1 MLTISIV
8 SGAIIGI
15 VVFELFKRK
24 LKRDIEANYYRSK
37 LEKILLKRGINELK
51 DEIGKLKRDKSD
63 LIGEI
68 YALRK
73 AIEIVS
79 LKNKAEEGQ

>member
-1 MLTISIV
+1 MLAISIV

-24 LKRDIEANYYRSK
+24 LKRDIEGNCYKYN
-37 LEKILLKRGINELK
+37 LEKVLLKRGINELK
-51 DEIGKLKRDKSD
+51 DEISKLKRDKSD
-63 LIGEI
+63 LMDDI
-68 YALRK
+68 YALSR

-79 LKNKAEEGQ
+79 LKKVEEV